1 MALISG
7 RVNNL
12 PTFTRNFT
20 KALLLNC
27 HSREWLGKPDR
38 EWQDVIREFNIMVRP
53 PMYRIARLACMA
65 LCVIFACPALAKE
78 AEHARPES
86 FQKLLDCRSI
96 ADNAARLTC
105 FDDQAAKL
113 DQAEANKQLIIVDR
127 EQVKQARR
135 GLFGLSLPDLGGLF
149 GGKGG
154 ETDADEL
161 SEISSTITS
170 VRSIGYGNWLIVLE
184 DGAKWQQVGGE
195 LALSPKPGQPVQIRK
210 ASLGSYFAKINKQ
223 PAIRVAR
230 VN

>member
-1 MALISG
+1 MG
-7 RVNNL
+7 RR
-12 PTFTRNFT
+12 PS
-20 KALLLNC
+20 KQ
-27 HSREWLGKPDR
+27 S
-38 EWQDVIREFNIMVRP
+38 VR
-53 PMYRIARLACMA
+53 MACMA
-65 LCVIFACPALAKE
+65 LCVILTCPASAKE
-78 AEHARPES
+78 ADRPRPES

-96 ADNAARLTC
+96 ADNSARLSC

-113 DQAEANKQLIIVDR
+113 DQAEASKQLIVVDR

-170 VRSIGYGNWLIVLE
+170 VRSTGYGNWLIILE